1 MLKSATLAQ
10 LRLLQEDV
18 VNWVARRQGEPLLR
32 LRFDNV
38 TKRVGVAAVGLHL
51 PQSSF
56 HAAWGL
62 PPQHDEF
69 IEFTGLRSPEGEEI
83 PFEEVEEGG
92 EAMLVNWEEKLREDN
107 VYSLLYL
114 DSREELADML
124 TVEENQQILHEFDA
138 IDVHQTGSVTT
149 QEVQTFSERRLR
161 EEMERLKPELA
172 ELSAKG
178 EAGRRAAEEKQR
190 LARERAGAEAEQL
203 LASDIDEDGTVELHE
218 YFRSRAQQLLAA
230 RGVAAPNRRKASSVL
245 SPRSPN
251 ELLKAQRPSE
261 EAAFCPNC
269 GKAFISAFCTGCGT
283 SRGDGASAVAVA
295 AAAAAVASAS
305 TPMGGAGEE
314 KKKVKKKSVKK
325 KTDKAAPEP
334 SF

>member
-1 MLKSATLAQ
+1 VLKSATLAQ

-83 PFEEVEEGG
+83 PFEELDENG

-114 DSREELADML
+114 DSREELADLL
-124 TVEENQQILHEFDA
+124 TAEERQQILNEFDA
-138 IDVHQTGSVTT
+138 IDVHQAGSVTT
-149 QEVQTFSERRLR
+149 QEVQTYAEQ
-161 EEMERLKPELA
+161 RLKRELEKLQPELA
-172 ELSAKG
+172 ELRGKG
-178 EAGRRAAEEKQR
+178 DAGKRAAEDKER
-190 LARERAGAEAEQL
+190 LVRERSQTEAEQL
-203 LASDIDEDGTVELHE
+203 MQSDIDEDGTVELHE
-218 YFRSRAQQLLAA
+218 YFRSRSQQLLTA
-230 RGVAAPNRRKASSVL
+230 RGVGAPNRRKASAVM
-245 SPRSPN
+245 SPRSPSD
-251 ELLKAQRPSE
+251 LKPPRAADDKS

-283 SRGDGASAVAVA
+283 SRGGGGGDGGSPVVSAPPPVV
-295 AAAAAVASAS
+295 
-305 TPMGGAGEE
+305 E
-314 KKKVKKKSVKK
+314 KKIKKKSVKK
-325 KTDKAAPEP
+325 KADKSSDTA
-334 SF
+334 F